1 MMRVFI
7 TGASGWIGSG
17 VVDELL
23 ANGHM
28 PLGLA
33 RSQKSAAALSAKG
46 AEVLLG
52 DLDDL
57 DSLRR
62 GAHDADAVL
71 HLANKHDW
79 GNPDESDRAERSA
92 VRTMA
97 EALVGSRKPFMVTNA
112 MSGLVEGRAVL
123 ETDASPAVGPSSD
136 RGGSENLA
144 LSYVE
149 RGVRTSIIRFPPSV
163 HGHGDWGFV
172 SWLVEAARKTGV
184 SGYVGDGSHSWSAV
198 HRSDAARL
206 IRIGLERATAGTRL
220 HAVGED
226 RIATRDIAVAIGNVL
241 KLPVVSIPP
250 NEADAH
256 FGVVGSF
263 FGQNLLGSG
272 DLTRIAFEWIPAG
285 PTLLEDIASGSYTAS
300 AT

>member
-23 ANGHM
+23 AHGHV

-33 RSQKSAAALSAKG
+33 RSPESAAALSAKG
-46 AEVLLG
+46 AEVLRG

-57 DSLRR
+57 EALDR
-62 GAHDADAVL
+62 GARNADAVV

-79 GNPDESDRAERSA
+79 GNPEECNRAERAA
-92 VRTMA
+92 VQAMA

-112 MSGLVEGRAVL
+112 MSGLVEGRPVL
-123 ETDASPAVGPSSD
+123 ETDASPATGPSSD

-172 SWLVEAARKTGV
+172 SWLVKAARKSGV
-184 SGYVGDGSHSWSAV
+184 SGFVGDGSFCWSAV
-198 HRSDAARL
+198 HRADAARL
-206 IRIGLERATAGTRL
+206 IRTGLKRATAGTRL
-220 HAVGED
+220 HAVGEE
-226 RIATRDIAVAIGNVL
+226 RIATRDIAAAIGRAL
-241 KLPVVSIPP
+241 DLPVVAVPP
-250 NEADAH
+250 EQADAH
-256 FGVVGSF
+256 FGVVGRF
-263 FGQNLLGSG
+263 FGQDLVGSG
-272 DLTRIAFEWIPAG
+272 ELTRTAFEWSPAG
-285 PTLLEDIASGSYTAS
+285 PTLLEDIASGAYTEP
-300 AT
+300 TN